1 MLAGPPRCRER
12 REPAALSHSLAAGV
26 CCFQHLKSNQA
37 LSREQMRRQKDRASG
52 AMRETGTCAQSPSQV
67 STELGAG
74 SGRTSG
80 KLSCQ
85 TAVHFLAGTGPISS
99 QAQPGFKRPLHASY
113 LKGGQGARGGRCNL
127 WGSDLRRPPAPAQT
141 KAPGL
146 HAWSWPGAT
155 HKCFPHRDT
164 QRVRQ
169 EPQPAAVLARNSPG
183 PMLPVP
189 SLWAQQAGHGGPQPC
204 SKAPVCLFV
213 SPSSSTGAF
222 GAVVSGNTQALQGV
236 PATIGAVWS
245 WDRSSALRQ
254 DSDTWPTGLELPS
267 PSKTS

>member
-127 WGSDLRRPPAPAQT
+127 WGSVLRHPPAPPLKQRHLGCT
-141 KAPGL
+141 HGRGL
-146 HAWSWPGAT
+146 EPLISASLTDT
-155 HKCFPHRDT
+155 HNGLDRNPSPLSVGPKLSGSNAACS
-164 QRVRQ
+164 
-169 EPQPAAVLARNSPG
+169 QPMGSAGRTERSPA
-183 PMLPVP
+183 L
-189 SLWAQQAGHGGPQPC
+189 
-204 SKAPVCLFV
+204 
-213 SPSSSTGAF
+213 
-222 GAVVSGNTQALQGV
+222 LQG
-236 PATIGAVWS
+236 
-245 WDRSSALRQ
+245 
-254 DSDTWPTGLELPS
+254 
-267 PSKTS
+267 TSVFVRLAK